1 MGTNGSRARRGH
13 PLTVVALGRA
23 IEIEVNR
30 TGLTASRFRALSLV
44 GAGVTSSGVLARFL
58 AVRPPTVTTVMNG
71 LVDDGLVVR
80 ARGIEDRRRVDYRLT
95 GEGRRALDTANKA
108 ADGVLGSLVADLP
121 ADDRTTAQDG
131 LDVWRRALDAKRADR

>member
-1 MGTNGSRARRGH
+1 M
-13 PLTVVALGRA
+13 
-23 IEIEVNR
+23 
-30 TGLTASRFRALSLV
+30 
-44 GAGVTSSGVLARFL
+44 LARFL